1 MKTLR
6 LILILFA
13 VISCLNISAKEVY
26 VSPKGNDQNPG
37 TKEKPLASLIGA
49 RDFIR
54 HMRAEETLKE
64 EIRVIIAGGTYF
76 MSEPLVLNE
85 FDSGSKDSPVIFISE
100 AAAKPE
106 FIGGIQINNWV
117 KVSDKLWKTNVK
129 EVQKYDWYFEQLYV
143 NGKRA
148 TRAKSPNNGFYFL
161 NKVSETNIDNSTGR
175 QARMAVQKLSLFPE
189 AATEMNKF
197 TRVDFENAVITLYHK
212 WDNTRK
218 RISAFSRDS
227 SAIFTAGTGM
237 KPWNQLDKKTRYLI
251 ENYAAALDTCGEWYL
266 SRNGD
271 LFYIPM
277 EGETIEKLN
286 VVAPTIDNLI
296 IIEGNA
302 ANGNKVD
309 YIRFENLTFEVS
321 GYRMPLWGS
330 EAAQAASP
338 VEAAIMVDFAKNIDF
353 LNCEIAHTGSNAI
366 WFRKACSD
374 CSVRHCYINDL
385 GAGGIK
391 IGDTSVPDREQ
402 DLTKNIVV
410 DNNIIRSGGYIFP
423 CAVGVIIFHA
433 SDNSVT
439 HNEIANFRY
448 SGISV
453 GWIWGYAYSPSKR
466 NNISFNHIHHLGWGE
481 LCDMGGVYC
490 LGESTGTRI
499 ANNVIHHVFSFDYGG
514 WGLYT
519 DEGSANIVMEN
530 NLVYACKNSGYHHHY
545 GKDNIIRNNIL
556 AMNIKAQLQATRIE
570 QHLGFKFNNNIV
582 YYNSGNLLA
591 SNWGKINLSSD
602 KNCYWDTRTTDIRF
616 DDKSFKEW
624 QKSGK
629 DLHSIIADPG
639 FVDPENFDFRF
650 GKNSVAKKISFIPF
664 DYSQAGVYGSD
675 EWKKLAQFDAK
686 LSAQYDKAIAKF
698 K

>member
-1 MKTLR
+1 MKIIR
-6 LILILFA
+6 LILVLVA
-13 VISCLNISAKEVY
+13 VSFFLNLSAKEIF

-37 TKEKPLASLIGA
+37 TNDKPLASLNGA
-49 RDFIR
+49 RDLIR
-54 HMRAEETLKE
+54 HLRAEENLKE
-64 EIRVIIAGGTYF
+64 EVRVIVAGGTYF
-76 MSEPLVLNE
+76 MNETLVLNE
-85 FDSGSKDSPVIFISE
+85 FDSGSKDAPIIFTSE
-100 AAAKPE
+100 AGEKPE
-106 FIGGIQINNWV
+106 FIGGLQINNWI
-117 KVSDKLWKTNVK
+117 KVSEKLWKTNVK
-129 EVQKYDWYFEQLYV
+129 DVQKYDWYFEQLYV
-143 NGKRA
+143 NGRRA
-148 TRAKSPNNGFYFL
+148 TRAKSPNNGFYYL
-161 NKVSETNIDNSTGR
+161 NKVSETNIDKSTGR
-175 QARMAVQKLSLFPE
+175 QARMAVQKLGLFPE
-189 AATEMNKF
+189 AAAELAKF
-197 TRVDFENAVITLYHK
+197 TRIDFENAVITLYHK

-218 RISAFSRDS
+218 RISAFSKDS

-237 KPWNQLDKKTRYLI
+237 KPWNQLDKKTRYQI

-286 VVAPTIDNLI
+286 VIAPTIDNLI

-302 ANGNKVD
+302 ANGKKVD
-309 YIRFENLTFEVS
+309 NIRFENLTFKVS
-321 GYRMPLWGS
+321 GYKMPLWGS

-338 VEAAIMVDFAKNIDF
+338 VEAAIMVDFAQNIDF
-353 LNCEIAHTGSNAI
+353 LNCEIAHTGSNGI

-391 IGDTSVPDREQ
+391 IGEPSVPDREQ
-402 DLTKNIVV
+402 DLTRNIVV

-423 CAVGVIIFHA
+423 CAVGVIIFQA

-453 GWIWGYAYSPSKR
+453 GWIWGYDYSPSKR
-466 NNISFNHIHHLGWGE
+466 NNISYNHIHHLGWGE

-545 GKDNIIRNNIL
+545 GKDNIIRNNIF

-570 QHLGFKFNNNIV
+570 QHSGFNFTNNIV

-591 SNWGKINLSSD
+591 SNWGKINLLSD

-629 DLHSIIADPG
+629 DLHSVIADPG
-639 FVDPENFDFRF
+639 FIDPENFDFRF
-650 GKNSVAKKISFIPF
+650 RKNSVARKISFIPF

-675 EWKKLAQFDAK
+675 EWRKLAQFDAE